1 MPSDE
6 SFEEKVIRLL
16 ELILKRLSEIERQ
29 LPIVQNPQ
37 DYGDPI

>member
-6 SFEEKVIRLL
+6 SFEQKVIRLL
-16 ELILKRLSEIERQ
+16 ELILKQLSEIERQ
-29 LPIVQNPQ
+29 LPISRIPQ

>member
-6 SFEEKVIRLL
+6 SFEQKVIRLL

-29 LPIVQNPQ
+29 LPISPSTQ

>member
-6 SFEEKVIRLL
+6 TFEEKVIRLL

-29 LPIVQNPQ
+29 VPISQNPQ

>member
-6 SFEEKVIRLL
+6 SFEHKVIRLL
-16 ELILKRLSEIERQ
+16 ELILKRLSEIEHQ
-29 LPIVQNPQ
+29 LPTSQSPQ